1 MKPYLAGEYDIIVV
15 GAGHAG
21 VEAALASARLGMQTL
36 LLTLSLD
43 HIALMPCNP
52 SVGGP
57 AKGHVVREIDALGGQ
72 MGINADATQIQMRLL
87 NTSKGP
93 AVQALRAQADKR
105 QYQQLMAWTVENQEN
120 LDVKQAA
127 VDEILMEGDHVKGVV
142 CNNETMFLCR
152 AIILTTGTYLK
163 SRIILGK
170 LLTPAGPNNQP
181 MAPKL
186 SDSLSDL
193 GLKLF
198 RFKTGTPARV
208 DKRSIDFSKTKEQ
221 PGSSEPLAFSYMT
234 KTFDRPMVPCHST
247 YTNPRTHEIIREN
260 LHLAPKYSGII
271 EGVGARYC
279 PSIEDKVVR
288 FADRDAHLLFLEPE
302 GLMTNEIYV
311 QGMSTGMPYEIQEKF
326 MRTIVGLE
334 NVKIMRP
341 AYAIE
346 YDGIVPTQLAPT
358 LEYKDIKGLYGAG
371 QINGTSGYEEAACQG
386 LMAGINAALKLKEQE
401 PLILKRSDG
410 YIGVLIDDLVNKGT
424 NEPYRLF
431 TSRAEYRLLLRNDN
445 ADLRLTEYG
454 RKIGLVS
461 DERWRVFQQKIED
474 IKEVHTWLMGAKF
487 NGRDENVAAYLESKE
502 SAPIDGGISGM
513 DLLKRPNID
522 IRDLARLD
530 GKEGRWEDEPLKE
543 EEIEVKY
550 EGYLKKQREQVTRF
564 DKTEGRRIPDD
575 INYKDVSGLRLEA
588 AEKMAEIRPY
598 TIGQASRISG
608 VSPADISVLLVYLT
622 EHKGKE
628 KNNDRL

>member
-1 MKPYLAGEYDIIVV
+1 MNTYFAGTYDIIVV

-21 VEAALASARLGMQTL
+21 VEAALASARLGMNTL

-93 AVQALRAQADKR
+93 AVQALRAQADKHE
-105 QYQQLMAWTVENQEN
+105 YQKMMSWTVQNQEN

-127 VDEILMEGDHVKGVV
+127 VEEIIMEGDHVAGVI
-142 CNNETMFLCR
+142 CNNQTEFRCH
-152 AIILTTGTYLK
+152 AVILTTGTYLM

-170 LLTPAGPNNQP
+170 KLTAAGPNNQP
-181 MAPKL
+181 MAEKL
-186 SDSLSDL
+186 SGSLTDL
-193 GLKLF
+193 GLELF

-302 GLMTNEIYV
+302 GLYTNEIYV

-326 MRTIVGLE
+326 MQTIAGLE
-334 NVKIMRP
+334 HVKIMRP

-346 YDGIVPTQLAPT
+346 YDGVVPTQLAPT

-371 QINGTSGYEEAACQG
+371 QINGTSGYEEAAGQG
-386 LMAGINAALKLKEQE
+386 LMAGINAALKLKEQD
-401 PLILKRSDG
+401 PLILRRSDA
-410 YIGVLIDDLVNKGT
+410 YIGVLVDDLVNKGT

-445 ADLRLTEYG
+445 ADLRLTELG
-454 RKIGLVS
+454 HKIGLVS
-461 DERWRVFQQKIED
+461 EERWRSFNEKVEGIAQVK
-474 IKEVHTWLMGAKF
+474 TWLIDSKF
-487 NGRDENVAAYLESKE
+487 NGRDEKIAAYLESKN
-502 SAPIDGGISGM
+502 SAAVDGGISGV
-513 DLLKRPNID
+513 DLLKRPDID
-522 IRDLARLD
+522 IRDLASFD
-530 GKEGRWEDEPLKE
+530 GKEGVWSDEVLKE
-543 EEIEVKY
+543 QEIEVKY
-550 EGYLKKQREQVTRF
+550 EGYLKKQREQVARF

-575 INYKDVSGLRLEA
+575 IVYSEVSGLRLEA
-588 AEKMAEIRPY
+588 AEKMAAIRPY

-622 EHKGKE
+622 ERRGKE
-628 KNNDRL
+628 KADDRL